1 MTFKGFVKYVILKRK
16 KKTITEDYFCNKL
29 RNQEQDKLIKKIKEL
44 KFDISDLNLNW
55 NYISR
60 NDNLSI
66 KFIEYFS
73 DYINFHDLSL
83 NKHLTT
89 KHLEY
94 FKDDLEWDYIS
105 EHFNFDQYDL
115 RKYKNYIN
123 WKLIFFYKNTPSYII
138 KEHFSNQ
145 MWWLFLDDKL
155 YNDDDIEY
163 NDYNNKIMN
172 KNMKTI
178 PKNLI
183 DNFQYTLLEYQRNK
197 IILKDILKQQ
207 MNELYG
213 NFMNKNKVITLKKI
227 ECDDFRKKYA
237 NKNIQVNLKKNNILK
252 KIYCSKDQIIQT
264 ETELQTELQTDTEHQ
279 LINSEGSS
287 YTDATDSDS
296 LDE

>member
-155 YNDDDIEY
+155 YNDD
-163 NDYNNKIMN
+163 NNKIMN